1 MTKEEKEYLE
11 KYQKEYG
18 VLDEEGKKHILKY
31 RNFLTE
37 EELEKDI
44 NEWIEYDDW
53 QFLEG
58 RQPQT
63 EEQIKQLAENN

>member
-11 KYQKEYG
+11 KYQREYG
-18 VLDEEGKKHILKY
+18 TLDKEGKKHILKY

-44 NEWIEYDDW
+44 NEWIGLDD
-53 QFLEG
+53 
-58 RQPQT
+58 
-63 EEQIKQLAENN
+63 IDKK

>member
-44 NEWIEYDDW
+44 NEWIGMTTGNFW
-53 QFLEG
+53 
-58 RQPQT
+58 RVVNH
-63 EEQIKQLAENN
+63 KRKNK

>member
-1 MTKEEKEYLE
+1 MTDEEYLE

-18 VLDEEGKKHILKY
+18 ILDEEGKKHILKY

-44 NEWIEYDDW
+44 NEWIDLDDKV
-53 QFLEG
+53 QSNLIEV
-58 RQPQT
+58 
-63 EEQIKQLAENN
+63 KK